1 MVINELE
8 IFIQQYYIIEMW
20 KINYFI
26 FDPVLVTKNCDL
38 IKQK

>member
-20 KINYFI
+20 KIKYFI
-26 FDPVLVTKNCDL
+26 SYFTKN
-38 IKQK
+38 